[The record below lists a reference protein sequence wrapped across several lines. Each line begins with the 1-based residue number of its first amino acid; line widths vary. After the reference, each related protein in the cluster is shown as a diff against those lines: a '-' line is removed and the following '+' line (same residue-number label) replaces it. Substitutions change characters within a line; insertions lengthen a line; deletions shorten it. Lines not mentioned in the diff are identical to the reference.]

1 MRVSA
6 FLRILAAP
14 AVALVLLLSLFSVSY
29 FGYSN
34 LTSET
39 RIAELS
45 FTQIDTDE
53 YLVNLAT
60 GDFCEVRS
68 FAGLG
73 DQWRLDASF
82 LNWKYWAAAL
92 GCESKYRLDRLEGRY
107 ANVAMQ
113 NNRSGLSHKLGEPT
127 LLDIARFSEGL
138 GQFNFFADAAYG
150 SSTFHDI
157 DVTQIYDVYKT
168 PTGIISRKREHPGI
182 DFQQNVLS
190 IEINNACGSKPG
202 VWFRFSYWLNDLI
215 LQWQA

>member
-1 MRVSA
+1 MRVFA

-68 FAGLG
+68 FAVLG

-82 LNWKYWAAAL
+82 LKWKYWAAAL
-92 GCESKYRLDRLEGRY
+92 GFESKYRLDRLEGRY

-157 DVTQIYDVYKT
+157 DATQIYDVYKT

>member
-60 GDFCEVRS
+60 GDFCDVRS
-68 FAGLG
+68 FAVLG
-73 DQWRLDASF
+73 DPEVHIAKLRDLE
-82 LNWKYWAAAL
+82 AA
-92 GCESKYRLDRLEGRY
+92 G
-107 ANVAMQ
+107 V
-113 NNRSGLSHKLGEPT
+113 T
-127 LLDIARFSEGL
+127 
-138 GQFNFFADAAYG
+138 QFNIYLDSGHEEKIIADYG
-150 SSTFHDI
+150 E
-157 DVTQIYDVYKT
+157 QII
-168 PTGIISRKREHPGI
+168 PA
-182 DFQQNVLS
+182 FM
-190 IEINNACGSKPG
+190 A
-202 VWFRFSYWLNDLI
+202 
-215 LQWQA
+215 

>member
-68 FAGLG
+68 FAVLG

-82 LNWKYWAAAL
+82 LKWKYWAAAL
-92 GCESKYRLDRLEGRY
+92 GFESKYRLDRLEGRY

-157 DVTQIYDVYKT
+157 DATQIYDVYKT